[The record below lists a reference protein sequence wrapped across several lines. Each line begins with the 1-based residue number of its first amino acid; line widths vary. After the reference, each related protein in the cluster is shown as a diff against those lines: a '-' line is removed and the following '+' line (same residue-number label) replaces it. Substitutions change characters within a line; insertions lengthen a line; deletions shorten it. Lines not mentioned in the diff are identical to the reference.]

1 MAEHAPN
8 TTRRIG
14 WNTQEIAAALGRSA
28 DALRRRVERA
38 AEPGPDGSLMARIDL
53 GIVAYKRAGR
63 WVFVVPPELAA
74 RLG

>member
-1 MAEHAPN
+1 M
-8 TTRRIG
+8 
-14 WNTQEIAAALGRSA
+14 LGATA

-63 WVFVVPPELAA
+63 WVFVMPPELAA

>member
-1 MAEHAPN
+1 MTHRPTN
-8 TTRRIG
+8 QLPRIG
-14 WNTQEIAAALGRSA
+14 YQTTEVAGMLGATA

-38 AEPGPDGSLMARIDL
+38 AEPGPDGSQMARIDL